1 MIGTPISSEILT
13 PIPATP
19 RMEAPPP
26 LRSVHTCN
34 SSAIL
39 QELGICVLVTTG
51 QAGNRVMLRRDGE
64 RLNVH
69 FRSFSKQMGLAVD
82 GNRLAIG
89 TSGETWE

>member
-1 MIGTPISSEILT
+1 MIAAPISSEILT
-13 PIPATP
+13 PNPAAP

-39 QELGICVLVTTG
+39 QELGICVLVATG

-64 RLNVH
+64 RLNTH
-69 FRSFSKQMGLAVD
+69 FRRFSKRMGPAVD

-89 TSGETWE
+89 TSVET